1 MHIAEGVL
9 SLPVLASCAAL
20 SAGGIALGVR
30 RLDEARMPLAALLG
44 AAFMEIGRAHV

>member
-20 SAGGIALGVR
+20 SAPSFSSSPTIGGWLVVATSRWATR
-30 RLDEARMPLAALLG
+30 R
-44 AAFMEIGRAHV
+44 